1 MLQLYK
7 NIKKR
12 RQQLNMTQSELAKKL
27 GYADKSMIAK
37 IEKGTIDLTQSK
49 ILAFADALETI
60 PEELMGWEEK
70 NNSPSRIWKNL
81 KQLRKSKGVSTNE
94 LSKFSNIPL
103 EQIEDFENNI
113 SIPNYDTL
121 VTLSK
126 VLDCEV
132 SRLLLGDELDR
143 YDMSIIDQIDDIMM
157 GNNEARKKL
166 IKSAIDLPEED
177 ILFMEK
183 VLDALIEKR
192 PIDYRLKKDV

>member
-1 MLQLYK
+1 MGIGDKIRQ
-7 NIKKR
+7 R
-12 RQQLNMTQSELAKKL
+12 REAIGMSQVELANKL
-27 GYADKSMIAK
+27 GYTSRSSINK
-37 IEKGTIDLTQSK
+37 IEKDINDIPQSK
-49 ILAFADALETI
+49 IIAFAEALETT
-60 PEELMGWEEK
+60 PAFLMDWKDEQNDNK
-70 NNSPSRIWKNL
+70 SNIWKNL
-81 KQLRKSKGVSTNE
+81 KQLRESKGMSTNE

-132 SRLLLGDELDR
+132 SHLLLGDELNR

-157 GNNEARKKL
+157 SNNEARKKL

-183 VLDALIEKR
+183 VLDALIEKKT
-192 PIDYRLKKDV
+192 D

>member
-1 MLQLYK
+1 MGIGDKIRQ
-7 NIKKR
+7 R
-12 RQQLNMTQSELAKKL
+12 REAIGMSQVELANKL
-27 GYADKSMIAK
+27 GYTSRSSINK
-37 IEKGTIDLTQSK
+37 IEKDINDIPQSK
-49 ILAFADALETI
+49 IIAFAEALETT
-60 PEELMGWEEK
+60 PAFLMDWKDEQNDNK
-70 NNSPSRIWKNL
+70 SNIWKNL
-81 KQLRKSKGVSTNE
+81 KQLRESKGMSTNE

-121 VTLSK
+121 VTISK

-132 SRLLLGDELDR
+132 SHLLLGDELNR

-157 GNNEARKKL
+157 SNNEARKKL

-183 VLDALIEKR
+183 VLDALIEKKT
-192 PIDYRLKKDV
+192 D